1 MLEINSSPLDSK
13 PGHAYQ
19 TLRCTHSVVV
29 PNELFRSI
37 GREVSHDQLNQGFL
51 GAGLAEGYCVLC
63 VGASVEGRFIGSYHR
78 VVLAATELLSSLQ
91 FYLYQYSL
99 WCIYCVDPSTD
110 QVTVAI
116 Q

>member
-29 PNELFRSI
+29 PNELCRSV
-37 GREVSHDQLNQGFL
+37 GREVNHDQLNQGFL

-63 VGASVEGRFIGSYHR
+63 VGASVEGEVHW
-78 VVLAATELLSSLQ
+78 VVPSRRLSRYRTSVLITILSLPVLSLVHLL
-91 FYLYQYSL
+91 
-99 WCIYCVDPSTD
+99 C
-110 QVTVAI
+110 
-116 Q
+116 